1 VKRHAL
7 IAAAT
12 LTLLTTSAPVASQ
25 GKAQEEALLP
35 EVAVTGEAAA
45 RPHPQDGNWSER
57 PLGCVEIVT
66 PNGTGNELGGYHQA
80 RYAREGI
87 PVMPSLND
95 PSSAA
100 DHLRKGP
107 TYYQHPATPAG
118 QVGKPGCAR

>member
-1 VKRHAL
+1 MKRIPL

-25 GKAQEEALLP
+25 GKAQEETLLP
-35 EVAVTGEAAA
+35 EIAVTGTAAA

-80 RYAREGI
+80 RNAREGI

-118 QVGKPGCAR
+118 QQGKPGCAR

>member
-1 VKRHAL
+1 MKKNARMV
-7 IAAAT
+7 AAT
-12 LTLLTTSAPVASQ
+12 LTLLIASSPVASQ

-35 EVAVTGEAAA
+35 EIAVTGEAAA
-45 RPHPQDGNWSER
+45 RPHPQDGNFSER

-100 DHLRKGP
+100 EHLRKGP

-118 QVGKPGCAR
+118 QQGKPGCQR